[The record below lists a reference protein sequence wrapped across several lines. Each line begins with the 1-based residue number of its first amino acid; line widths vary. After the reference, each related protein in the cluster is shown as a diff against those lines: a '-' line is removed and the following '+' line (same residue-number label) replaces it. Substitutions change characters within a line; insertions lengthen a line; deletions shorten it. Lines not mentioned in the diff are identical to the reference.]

1 MDLGLTGKVALV
13 SGGSKGIGRAV
24 VDLLAAEGARVVVAS
39 RGKDAV
45 DAAVL
50 EVRAAGGDA
59 VGVSADLTTEDG
71 VATAVSAAREAFGSP
86 DIAISNVASA
96 DPVDVLTGPPGAFLA
111 AYESMALSVV
121 HLARAVVP
129 DMREKGWGR
138 LVNIGA
144 GIAKEPPPQAK
155 HAVAAMAR
163 AAVVALNKSLANEL
177 SASGITVNTIGTG
190 FTATGTMMELMASI
204 AARSGST
211 PEEVLAKFTASTPAR
226 RAGLP
231 EEVAAVVGLLCSSRG
246 GYVTGQFIPVDGG
259 ALRSAF

>member
-1 MDLGLTGKVALV
+1 MDLGITGKVALV

-24 VDLLAAEGARVVVAS
+24 VDLLAAEGALVVVAA
-39 RGKDAV
+39 RGKEGVDETV
-45 DAAVL
+45 DA
-50 EVRAAGGDA
+50 VRAAGGQA
-59 VGVSADLTTEDG
+59 VGVAVDMASEEG
-71 VATAVSAAREAFGSP
+71 VAQAVGAARQAFGSP
-86 DIAISNVASA
+86 AIAVSNVVSA
-96 DPVDVLTGPPGAFLA
+96 DPVDILAAPASAFTA
-111 AYESMALSVV
+111 AYEAMTLSVL

-129 DMREKGWGR
+129 DMQAAGWGR

-155 HAVAAMAR
+155 HAIAAMAR

-190 FTATGTMMELMASI
+190 FTATESMQDLMKSI

-211 PEEVLAKFTASTPAR
+211 PEEVLKKFTATTPAR

-231 EEVAAVVGLLCSSRG
+231 EEVAGIVAMLCSTRG
-246 GYVTGQFIPVDGG
+246 GYVTGQFLPVDGG